1 MTSARSCSCHFSRA
15 WADTLKIFGPI
26 YDRCLRLAA
35 HRHAPAYLAGVSAS
49 ESVIFPVP
57 PDVML
62 APMALAQPKKWWR
75 FALICTVASVLGGL
89 LGYALGSLALE
100 AVWPWIER
108 AGKVETFHEI
118 QELFTRYGF
127 WIIFVAGFTPI
138 PYKVFT
144 VAAGAAGIGLVPF
157 TLGSLVGRGMRY
169 FLVAG
174 LVAFGGE
181 RLERLIRRYVEWL
194 GWGVAVAVL
203 LALVWLEVR

>member
-1 MTSARSCSCHFSRA
+1 MTSARSCSCRCFPA
-15 WADTLKIFGPI
+15 WVEHLKIFGPI
-26 YDRCLRLAA
+26 YDYCLRLAG

-62 APMALAQPKKWWR
+62 APMALAQPRKWWR

-89 LGYALGSLALE
+89 LGYALGSFALD

-108 AGKVETFHEI
+108 AGKADTFHEI
-118 QELFTRYGF
+118 QALFTRYGF
-127 WIIFVAGFTPI
+127 WIVFVAGFTPI

-144 VAAGAAGIGLVPF
+144 IASGAAGIGLVPF

-194 GWGVAVAVL
+194 GWGVAIAVV
-203 LALVWLEVR
+203 LALVWLEVG